1 MASPM
6 MTGSPGEHTQK
17 VRSMGKTRTH
27 TYTHNA
33 GMHLHTQAHTHTHHA
48 SVIVLRGLGLVLLH
62 HTGEAAVIGGGAGKV
77 VTLRDRL
84 SPVVTKS
91 KTTS

>member
-1 MASPM
+1 MGKRLEAWAKHA
-6 MTGSPGEHTQK
+6 HTQRK
-17 VRSMGKTRTH
+17 HAPTH
-27 TYTHNA
+27 T
-33 GMHLHTQAHTHTHHA
+33 HTQALTQAHRHTHHA
-48 SVIVLRGLGLVLLH
+48 SVIVLRGLCLVLLH

-91 KTTS
+91 KTTF